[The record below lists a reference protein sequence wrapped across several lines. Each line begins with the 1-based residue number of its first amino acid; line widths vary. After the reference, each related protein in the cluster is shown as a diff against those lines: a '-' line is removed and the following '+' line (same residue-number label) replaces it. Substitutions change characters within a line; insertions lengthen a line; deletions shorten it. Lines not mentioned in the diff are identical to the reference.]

1 MPPPRVVDPALRQS
15 IQLADFVGCPPRAAP
30 CHAAPRTRAARR
42 AAPAHRAASRT
53 SRTCSVGRHCA
64 EVDTRP
70 CLHPRLRP
78 GRAERADADL
88 PAAGPAAAA
97 PGSAPLCKTRSR
109 PLRVVTTAC
118 VRSDSGVPA

>member
-15 IQLADFVGCPPRAAP
+15 IQLADFVGCPPCVAP
-30 CHAAPRTRAARR
+30 CHAAPLTRAACRR
-42 AAPAHRAASRT
+42 APA
-53 SRTCSVGRHCA
+53 SRTCSFGRHCV

-78 GRAERADADL
+78 GRAERADSDL
-88 PAAGPAAAA
+88 SAAGPATAA

-109 PLRVVTTAC
+109 PLRVVTTVC
-118 VRSDSGVPA
+118 VRSDSGVLA